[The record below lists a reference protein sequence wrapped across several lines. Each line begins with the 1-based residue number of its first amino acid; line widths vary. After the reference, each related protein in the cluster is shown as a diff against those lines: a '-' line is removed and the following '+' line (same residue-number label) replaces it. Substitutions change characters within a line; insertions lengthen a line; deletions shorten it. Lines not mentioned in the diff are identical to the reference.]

1 MLDSMEELLAKREM
15 KRHRSKSPGQIVLER
30 YW

>member
-1 MLDSMEELLAKREM
+1 MLDSMEEALGKREM
-15 KRHRSKSPGQIVLER
+15 KKHRSKSPGNIVLER